1 MDRGEL
7 VSDDLITGIVRER
20 LTRPDAAGG
29 FVLDGFP
36 RTVPQARALDG
47 LLAGRDT
54 LIVIEMQVPD
64 EELVRRVQGR
74 RVCKSCGT
82 NVSAFG
88 GDGADHRPLPEVRRR
103 AGDAL
108 GRQHAVVR
116 ERLKIYWRDT
126 RPVIEY
132 YNGRPTFRAIDGAQS
147 PEQVRQMLVTT
158 ITGLAASAGVVVPP
172 AGHAADGAAGSAGMI
187 TCRSAAELERLARV
201 NALVARVL
209 AELMRRRRPGVT
221 TAGPGPARRAAAARG
236 GGACRRSR
244 AITGIRRRS
253 ARRSTS
259 R

>member
-1 MDRGEL
+1 VALNVVMLGPPGAGKGTQAERFAREYGIPRISTGDILREAIQSGSDMGQAVKAVMDRGEL

-20 LTRPDAAGG
+20 LARPDAAGG

-36 RTVPQARALDG
+36 RTVPQAKALDG

-88 GDGADHRPLPEVRRR
+88 GDGAAV
-103 AGDAL
+103 
-108 GRQHAVVR
+108 GRCQKCGGELVTRSDDNTTVVR

-126 RPVIEY
+126 RPVIDY
-132 YNGRPTFRAIDGAQS
+132 YDGRPTFRAIDGAQS

-172 AGHAADGAAGSAGMI
+172 AGPPAPTS
-187 TCRSAAELERLARV
+187 
-201 NALVARVL
+201 
-209 AELMRRRRPGVT
+209 RPG
-221 TAGPGPARRAAAARG
+221 ARA
-236 GGACRRSR
+236 
-244 AITGIRRRS
+244 
-253 ARRSTS
+253 
-259 R
+259 

>member
-1 MDRGEL
+1 VALNVVMLGPPGAGKGTQAERFAREYGIPRISTGDILREAIQSGSDMGQAVKAVMDRGEL

-20 LTRPDAAGG
+20 LARPDAAGG

-36 RTVPQARALDG
+36 RTVPQAKALDG

-54 LIVIEMQVPD
+54 LIVVEMQVPD

-88 GDGADHRPLPEVRRR
+88 GDGA
-103 AGDAL
+103 AI
-108 GRQHAVVR
+108 GRCQKCGGELVTRSDDNTNVVR

-126 RPVIEY
+126 RPVIDY

-172 AGHAADGAAGSAGMI
+172 AGPAPTA
-187 TCRSAAELERLARV
+187 
-201 NALVARVL
+201 
-209 AELMRRRRPGVT
+209 RPG
-221 TAGPGPARRAAAARG
+221 ARA
-236 GGACRRSR
+236 
-244 AITGIRRRS
+244 
-253 ARRSTS
+253 
-259 R
+259 